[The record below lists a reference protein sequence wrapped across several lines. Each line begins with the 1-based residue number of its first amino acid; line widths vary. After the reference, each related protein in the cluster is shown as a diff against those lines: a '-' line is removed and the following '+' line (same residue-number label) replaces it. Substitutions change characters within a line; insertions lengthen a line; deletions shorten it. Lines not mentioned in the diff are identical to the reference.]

1 MGVFATRSPFRPNP
15 LGLSSV
21 KLKKVELNERNA
33 PIITV
38 RGADLMDGTPI
49 YDIKPYIPFTD
60 AHAGAKAGFIETNEW
75 KTLKVVI
82 PETMQNQFSEEELV
96 VLRKVLAQ
104 DPRPQYKEDGDKV
117 YGMTFGGK
125 NVRFKVENGIIE
137 VL

>member
-1 MGVFATRSPFRPNP
+1 M
-15 LGLSSV
+15 
-21 KLKKVELNERNA
+21 KLKKVELNDRNA

-38 RGADLMDGTPI
+38 LGADLMDGTPI

-117 YGMTFGGK
+117 G
-125 NVRFKVENGIIE
+125 NEENHRDGQE
-137 VL
+137 DDPHTRGDCQRRSVLGTCLEQRGCIHRL